1 MSEFAR
7 ITYNLNNRI
16 VFNDV
21 TTTPTY
27 YVLLDVPNIT
37 DTLAVNVEE
46 GKPEEVGIIDYG
58 TKLEKGTWAVPITL
72 VANSLANMQQLIQ
85 NTKQALNPDLMELD
99 STYGEATSN
108 SGYHPLD
115 WTEIVGSTSYNFRI
129 YVKSV
134 ETPQIAMDSLAG
146 IVRRSRV
153 QLKARDP
160 RKYIQTL
167 NTRTGAGVAT
177 NNGTFTTPVIIT
189 VTASGATSTSLAI
202 TNSTTGKNINVTTA
216 LANNDILIIDT
227 FLHSVKLNGVE
238 KRGMLGS
245 GTDWWLL
252 NPGANTLAITNGTN
266 TSIQFQWRDA
276 WPL

>member
-7 ITYNLNNRI
+7 ITYNLNSRI

-72 VANSLANMQQLIQ
+72 VASSLANMQQLIQ

-99 STYGEATSN
+99 ATYGEATSN

-115 WTEIVGSTSYNFRI
+115 WTEAVGSSSMNFRI

-134 ETPQIAMDSLAG
+134 ETPQLPMDSLAG
-146 IVRRSRV
+146 LIRRTRV

-160 RKYIQTL
+160 RKYTQAQ
-167 NTRTGAGVAT
+167 NTRTNGGTAT
-177 NNGTFTTPVIIT
+177 NNGTFPTPVLIT
-189 VTASGATSTSLAI
+189 VTASGATSTSLTI
-202 TNSTTGKNINVTTA
+202 TNSTTSKSIFVTTA
-216 LANNDILIIDT
+216 LANNDVLIIDT

-238 KRGMLGS
+238 KRGMLGV